1 MIVNSQNEWDQLKSI
16 VVGTAE
22 NLHYPNSD
30 KVFALC
36 DTLGTWEK
44 SSQWRGYIP
53 EHVRAEAEEDL
64 QGLVDVLEKLSVTVH
79 RPKALEFSKI
89 TVGYD
94 WIADGFN
101 AYNPRDSLLVVGDT
115 VIECPMAMR
124 SRQQEV
130 LCYDHI
136 RREAICDGTRWIS
149 APKPRLLDAEIFV
162 KDKTLHIPQDEPIFD
177 AANVL
182 RLGKD
187 LLYLVSN
194 TGNELGGRWLQNVLG
209 KNYTVHFCHNLY
221 AFAHIDST
229 ITALN
234 EEQFI
239 VNASRVN
246 DTNLPPVLQDKEII
260 YVTEDMIEPQ
270 TFWHYPYASAWIAM
284 NMLSVNPS
292 TVVIEHT
299 QTKLMD
305 LLSSKGFDVVP
316 VSFRHARTLGGGLHC
331 ATLDLERIGK

>member
-1 MIVNSQNEWDQLKSI
+1 MKVSSHNEWDQLKSI
-16 VVGTAE
+16 IVGTAE
-22 NLHYPNSD
+22 NIHYPNSD
-30 KVFALC
+30 KVFDLNEKI
-36 DTLGTWEK
+36 TTWETT
-44 SSQWRGYIP
+44 SQWHGYMP
-53 EHVRAEAEEDL
+53 EDVKDETAEDL
-64 QGLVDVLEKLSVTVH
+64 QGLVDELEKLEVTVY
-79 RPKALEFSKI
+79 RPNALEFGKI
-89 TVGYD
+89 TVGHD

-101 AYNPRDSLLVVGDT
+101 AYNPRDCLLVIGDT
-115 VIECPMAMR
+115 VIETPMAYR

-136 RREAICDGTRWIS
+136 RREAIRDGCKWIS
-149 APKPRLLDAEIFV
+149 APKPRLLDEEVFV
-162 KDKTLHIPQDEPIFD
+162 KDRQLHIPQDEPIFD

-194 TGNELGGRWLQNVLG
+194 TGNELGGQWLQNVLG
-209 KNYTVHFCHNLY
+209 ETYKVHFCHNLY

-246 DTNLPPVLQDKEII
+246 ETNLPPVLQDKDII

-292 TVVIEHT
+292 TVIVEQT
-299 QTKLMD
+299 QTKLMN
-305 LLSSKGFDVVP
+305 LLSNKGFTVVP
-316 VSFRHARTLGGGLHC
+316 VQFRHARTLGGGLHC
-331 ATLDLERIGK
+331 ATLDLHRIAK

>member
-1 MIVNSQNEWDQLKSI
+1 MKSI
-16 VVGTAE
+16 IVGTAE

-44 SSQWRGYIP
+44 SKQWRGYIP
-53 EHVRAEAEEDL
+53 EHVRAETEEDL
-64 QGLVDVLEKLSVTVH
+64 QGLVDALEKLSVTVH
-79 RPKALEFSKI
+79 RPQALEFSKI
-89 TVGYD
+89 TVGHD

-101 AYNPRDSLLVVGDT
+101 AYNPRDSLLVIGDT

-136 RREAICDGTRWIS
+136 RRQAIRDGARWIS
-149 APKPRLLDAEIFV
+149 APKPRLLDTEIFV

-194 TGNELGGRWLQNVLG
+194 TGNALGGRWLQNVLG

-246 DTNLPPVLQDKEII
+246 ETNLPAVLKDKDII

-270 TFWHYPYASAWIAM
+270 NFWHYPYASAWIAI

-292 TVVIEHT
+292 TVVIEKT

-316 VSFRHARTLGGGLHC
+316 VGFRHARTLGGGLHC

>member
-1 MIVNSQNEWDQLKSI
+1 MIVNSHNEWDQLKSI
-16 VVGTAE
+16 IVGTAD

-30 KVFALC
+30 LVYSYNEKL
-36 DTLGTWEK
+36 TSWEETA
-44 SSQWRGYIP
+44 QWHGYIP
-53 EHVRAEAEEDL
+53 EHVRSETEEDL
-64 QGLVDVLEKLSVTVH
+64 EGLVSALDKLGVTVH
-79 RPKALEFSKI
+79 RPRALEFSKI
-89 TVGYD
+89 TVGHD

-101 AYNPRDSLLVVGDT
+101 AYNPRDSLLVIGDT
-115 VIECPMAMR
+115 VIECPMAFR

-136 RREAICDGTRWIS
+136 RREAIRDGARWIS
-149 APKPRLLDAEIFV
+149 APKPRLLTEEMHV
-162 KDKTLHIPQDEPIFD
+162 ENKQLHIPQDEPIFD

-194 TGNELGGRWLQNVLG
+194 TGNELGGKWLQNVLG

-246 DTNLPPVLQDKEII
+246 ETNLPPVLQDKEII

-292 TVVIEHT
+292 TVVIEKT

>member
-16 VVGTAE
+16 IVGTAE

-44 SSQWRGYIP
+44 SKQWRGYIP
-53 EHVRAEAEEDL
+53 EHVRAETEEDL
-64 QGLVDVLEKLSVTVH
+64 QGLVDALEKLSVTVH
-79 RPKALEFSKI
+79 RPQALEFSKI
-89 TVGYD
+89 TVGHD

-101 AYNPRDSLLVVGDT
+101 AYNPRDSLLVIGDT

-136 RREAICDGTRWIS
+136 RREAIRDGARWIS
-149 APKPRLLDAEIFV
+149 APKPRLLDTEIFV

-194 TGNELGGRWLQNVLG
+194 TGNALGGRWLQNVLG

-246 DTNLPPVLQDKEII
+246 ETNLPAVLKDKDII

-270 TFWHYPYASAWIAM
+270 NFWHYPYASAWIAI

-292 TVVIEHT
+292 TVVIEKT

-316 VSFRHARTLGGGLHC
+316 VGFRHARTLGGGLHC

>member
-1 MIVNSQNEWDQLKSI
+1 MKSI
-16 VVGTAE
+16 IVGTAE

-44 SSQWRGYIP
+44 SKQWRGYIP
-53 EHVRAEAEEDL
+53 EHVRAETEEDL
-64 QGLVDVLEKLSVTVH
+64 QGLVDALEKLSVTVH
-79 RPKALEFSKI
+79 RPQALEFSKI
-89 TVGYD
+89 TVGHD

-101 AYNPRDSLLVVGDT
+101 AYNPRDSLLVIGDT

-136 RREAICDGTRWIS
+136 RREAIRDGARWIS
-149 APKPRLLDAEIFV
+149 APKPRLLDTEIFV

-194 TGNELGGRWLQNVLG
+194 TGNALGGRWLQNVLG

-246 DTNLPPVLQDKEII
+246 ETNLPAVLKDKDII

-270 TFWHYPYASAWIAM
+270 NFWHYPYASAWIAI

-292 TVVIEHT
+292 TVVIEKT

-316 VSFRHARTLGGGLHC
+316 VGFRHARTLGGGLHC

>member
-1 MIVNSQNEWDQLKSI
+1 MIVNSHNEWDQLKSVI
-16 VVGTAE
+16 VGTAE
-22 NLHYPNSD
+22 NLHYPNND
-30 KVFALC
+30 KVFSLC
-36 DTLGTWEK
+36 DTISTWDK
-44 SSQWRGYIP
+44 SKQWRGYIP
-53 EHVRAEAEEDL
+53 EHVRAETEEDL
-64 QGLVDVLEKLSVTVH
+64 QGLVDELEKLGVTVY

-89 TVGYD
+89 TVGHD
-94 WIADGFN
+94 WVADGFN

-136 RREAICDGTRWIS
+136 RREAIKDGCRWIS
-149 APKPRLLDAEIFV
+149 APKPRLLDSEIFV
-162 KDKTLHIPQDEPIFD
+162 KNKTLHIPQDEPIFD

-194 TGNELGGRWLQNVLG
+194 TGNKLGGQWLQNILG
-209 KNYTVHFCHNLY
+209 KDYRVQFCHNLY

-234 EEQFI
+234 EEQFV

-246 DTNLPPVLQDKEII
+246 DTNLPPVLQDKDII

-292 TVVIEHT
+292 TVIIEKT
-299 QTKLMD
+299 QTKLMKILNKRGID
-305 LLSSKGFDVVP
+305 TVP

-331 ATLDLERIGK
+331 ATLDLYRR

>member
-16 VVGTAE
+16 IVGTAE

-44 SSQWRGYIP
+44 SKQWRGYIP
-53 EHVRAEAEEDL
+53 EHVRAETEEDL
-64 QGLVDVLEKLSVTVH
+64 QGLVDALEKLSVTVH
-79 RPKALEFSKI
+79 RPQALEFSKI
-89 TVGYD
+89 TVGHD

-101 AYNPRDSLLVVGDT
+101 AYNPRDSLLVIGDT

-136 RREAICDGTRWIS
+136 RREAIRDGARWIS
-149 APKPRLLDAEIFV
+149 APKPRLLDTEIFV

-194 TGNELGGRWLQNVLG
+194 TGNALGGRWLQNVLG

-246 DTNLPPVLQDKEII
+246 ETNLPAVLKDKDII

-270 TFWHYPYASAWIAM
+270 NFWHYPYASAWIAI

-292 TVVIEHT
+292 TVVIEKT

-316 VSFRHARTLGGGLHC
+316 VGFRHARTLGGGLHC
-331 ATLDLERIGK
+331 ATLDLHRNGK

>member
-16 VVGTAE
+16 IVGTAE

-44 SSQWRGYIP
+44 SKQWRGYIP
-53 EHVRAEAEEDL
+53 EHVRAETEEDL
-64 QGLVDVLEKLSVTVH
+64 QGLVDALEKLSVTVH
-79 RPKALEFSKI
+79 RPQALEFSKI
-89 TVGYD
+89 TVGHD

-101 AYNPRDSLLVVGDT
+101 AYNPRDSLLVIGDT

-136 RREAICDGTRWIS
+136 RRQAIRDGARWIS
-149 APKPRLLDAEIFV
+149 APKPRLLDTEIFV

-194 TGNELGGRWLQNVLG
+194 TGNALGGRWLQNVLG

-246 DTNLPPVLQDKEII
+246 ETNLPAVLKDKDII

-270 TFWHYPYASAWIAM
+270 NFWHYPYASAWIAI

-292 TVVIEHT
+292 TVVIEKT

-316 VSFRHARTLGGGLHC
+316 VGFRHARTLGGGLHC

>member
-1 MIVNSQNEWDQLKSI
+1 MKSI
-16 VVGTAE
+16 IVGTAE

-44 SSQWRGYIP
+44 SKQWRGYIP
-53 EHVRAEAEEDL
+53 EHVRAETEEDL
-64 QGLVDVLEKLSVTVH
+64 QGLVDALEKLSVTVH
-79 RPKALEFSKI
+79 RPQALEFSKI
-89 TVGYD
+89 TVGHD

-101 AYNPRDSLLVVGDT
+101 AYNPRDSLLVIGDT

-136 RREAICDGTRWIS
+136 RREAIRDGARWIS
-149 APKPRLLDAEIFV
+149 APKPRLLDTEIFV

-194 TGNELGGRWLQNVLG
+194 TGNALGGRWLQNVLG

-246 DTNLPPVLQDKEII
+246 ETNLPAVLKDKDII

-270 TFWHYPYASAWIAM
+270 NFWHYPYASAWIAI

-292 TVVIEHT
+292 TVVIEKT

-316 VSFRHARTLGGGLHC
+316 VGFRHARTLGGGLHC
-331 ATLDLERIGK
+331 ATLDLHRNGK